1 MSSLNLLALSTN
13 NLNGSVPD
21 NMCQHLLNH
30 QGLYL
35 SKSNFDGQLPSK
47 WSRCKHLLVLSMGYN
62 NFSGS
67 TPKDIWN
74 LTQIKT
80 IYLGSNYLTGTIPN
94 EIGHLPCLEEFVLGG
109 NNLSGLI
116 PTSIFNMST
125 ISTISLDSNQFSDS
139 REKFQQ
145 AGLSKTSL
153 VNHFFLT
160 ICGASL
166 FQVSA
171 CRRKTGIS
179 IFKYVIPGILS
190 ALLLVTSI
198 LIL

>member
-1 MSSLNLLALSTN
+1 MFHSLLSPPAHPVWKCNGRIATTMTSFREHTQRYLE
-13 NLNGSVPD
+13 LNSDKDDLPWL
-21 NMCQHLLNH
+21 QL
-30 QGLYL
+30 
-35 SKSNFDGQLPSK
+35 FD
-47 WSRCKHLLVLSMGYN
+47 RY
-62 NFSGS
+62 
-67 TPKDIWN
+67 
-74 LTQIKT
+74 
-80 IYLGSNYLTGTIPN
+80 TIPN

-116 PTSIFNMST
+116 PTSIFHMSA
-125 ISTISLDSNQFSDS
+125 ISIISLDSNQFSDS

-190 ALLLVTSI
+190 SLLLVTSI